1 MLTNV
6 SCTSVRVAQGFA
18 SGRDGMEDDAKFS
31 EDPPDV
37 QPPECTDVT
46 LEARL
51 AGEEEVDP
59 ARTTAV
65 LPHTA
70 RPHGH
75 TVSGRKIDCNP
86 GTFSYLPD

>member
-1 MLTNV
+1 MRKNA
-6 SCTSVRVAQGFA
+6 SCTSVRVAQRFA
-18 SGRDGMEDDAKFS
+18 SGRYDVEDDAKFS

-51 AGEEEVDP
+51 AGEEVDP
-59 ARTTAV
+59 ARTTAM

-70 RPHGH
+70 RPQSH
-75 TVSGRKIDCNP
+75 TVSGRKIDRNP
-86 GTFSYLPD
+86 GTFSYFPD